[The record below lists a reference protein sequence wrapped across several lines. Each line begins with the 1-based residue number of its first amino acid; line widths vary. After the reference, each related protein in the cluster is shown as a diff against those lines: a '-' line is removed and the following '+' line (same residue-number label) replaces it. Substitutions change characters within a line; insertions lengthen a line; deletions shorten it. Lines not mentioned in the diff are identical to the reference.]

1 MNAPILAS
9 EIGAQIYQILLDTVE
24 KEYAG
29 EPEIVKQEALFDILT
44 AMSFQM
50 FK

>member
-1 MNAPILAS
+1 MSTPILAS
-9 EIGAQIYQILLDTVE
+9 EIGSQIYQILLDTVE

-29 EPEIVKQEALFDILT
+29 QPENVKQEALFDILT
-44 AMSFQM
+44 AMSYQM